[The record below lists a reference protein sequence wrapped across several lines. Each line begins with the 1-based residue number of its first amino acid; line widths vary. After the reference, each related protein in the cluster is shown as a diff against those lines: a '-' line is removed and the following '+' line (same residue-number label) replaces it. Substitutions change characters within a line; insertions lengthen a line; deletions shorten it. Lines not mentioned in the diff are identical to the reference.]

1 MLRRSLW
8 QLLAATLLIG
18 ALVACSQQPP
28 PTTKPAETPAGAAK
42 STPETKAGAATAPST
57 PASPA
62 APQAAASPAAASP
75 AAKAAAPAAA
85 TRVEPKGK
93 ATYAWH
99 TALSPVWLD
108 PQEYPAG
115 TFTPF
120 VFGYFLHD
128 AMVKAMPG
136 NAYAPSLAESYEIAP
151 DFKSATFKLREG
163 VKFQNGDPVTTED
176 VKFSFE
182 KYRGGNARALK
193 DKVDRLET
201 PDDRTI
207 RFIFKEPFL
216 DFLLMYGGPVTA
228 AGWIVPKKYYEEV
241 GADGF
246 KQRPIGA
253 GPYKLVRQVEGSEFE
268 FEAFPDYWRK
278 SPSIKTFV
286 VKGIAEGTTR
296 VATFQ
301 TGEADFVSLVPGQLW
316 NVIKEYPKFTPAP
329 TQSSS
334 IWIEFAGF
342 DKPGSQFADKR
353 VRQAVSLALDRQ
365 AISEAE
371 EGGLSGRQGN
381 WIPENWPNAIKWP
394 PPEYDPAKAKQ
405 LMAEA
410 GYPNGFDV
418 EALTPFP
425 PNFSLAERVVTA
437 LREIGIR
444 TRVNQMERAA
454 YTARL
459 GEGPE
464 QFKGHILIHFSASP
478 GDAMSWIRAWATCR
492 GSSSRMCIPEID
504 DRVQAYDRSTDLKE
518 RERLVTEIQ
527 QYMLDNWIFVEL
539 YRQALLN
546 AQGPRIANQWDEIFG
561 AVPGHPLFAPI
572 EDVRLKE

>member
-1 MLRRSLW
+1 MPRRTVW
-8 QLLAATLLIG
+8 QLLPIIALISALL
-18 ALVACSQQPP
+18 ACSQQPP
-28 PTTKPAETPAGAAK
+28 PTPQPGDTPTGAAK
-42 STPETKAGAATAPST
+42 TTPASQLGAATTPSA

-62 APQAAASPAAASP
+62 PQTAASPAAAT
-75 AAKAAAPAAA
+75 KAASPVAAPRVAPQGRA
-85 TRVEPKGK
+85 TF
-93 ATYAWH
+93 AWH

-115 TFTPF
+115 TYTPF
-120 VFGYFLHD
+120 IFGYFLHD
-128 AMVKAMPG
+128 ALVKAMPG
-136 NAYAPSLAESYEIAP
+136 NPYTPSLAESYEIAP
-151 DFKSATFKLREG
+151 DFRSATFTLRQG
-163 VKFQNGDPVTTED
+163 VKFQNGDPVSTED

-182 KYRGGNARALK
+182 NYRGGNARALK
-193 DKVDRLET
+193 EKVDRIET
-201 PDDRTI
+201 PDDRTV

-228 AGWIVPKKYYEEV
+228 AGWIVPKKYYEQV
-241 GADGF
+241 GPDGF

-253 GPYKLVRQVEGSEFE
+253 GPYQLVRQVEGSEFE
-268 FEAFPDYWRK
+268 FEAFTDYWRK

-301 TGEADFVSLVPGQLW
+301 TGEADFASLIPGQLW
-316 NVIKEYPKFTPAP
+316 NVIKEDSRFTPAP

-342 DKPGSQFADKR
+342 DQPGSQFADKR
-353 VRQAVSLALDRQ
+353 VREAVSLVLDRQ

-381 WIPENWPNAIKWP
+381 WIPENWPNAIQWP
-394 PPEYDPAKAKQ
+394 PPEYDPARAKQ

-425 PNFSLAERVVTA
+425 PNFSLAERVATA

-459 GEGPE
+459 SEGPE

-478 GDAMSWIRAWATCR
+478 GDAASWIRAWATCG
-492 GSSSRMCIPEID
+492 GSSSRMCVPEID
-504 DRVQAYDRSTDLKE
+504 QRLQAYDQSTDLRE

-527 QYMLDNWIFVEL
+527 QYMLENWIFVEI

-572 EDVRLKE
+572 EDVRLKDGS